1 MIFYGKWVGGC
12 RKGTDFGS
20 PDACECFRY
29 APDAGSADILKV
41 RKSRKFLFLRENGF
55 RKNDVFIVLKRQTAK
70 TEMTARTTRRYHDFI
85 KIAFFD
91 GICQS
96 NSCFSRKHGFSFFC
110 TADAFHHEIMFWL
123 EGAEVEGS
131 YFKQKNY
138 HPSSPW
144 CCLINSV
151 NSMYGMLQMP
161 PVSIGHSR
169 IF

>member
-1 MIFYGKWVGGC
+1 MGRGIPRGIG
-12 RKGTDFGS
+12 FGS

-29 APDAGSADILKV
+29 APDAGSSDILKV

-55 RKNDVFIVLKRQTAK
+55 RKNDVFIVLKRQAAK

-85 KIAFFD
+85 KISFCD

-123 EGAEVEGS
+123 EVEGS

-144 CCLINSV
+144 CCLINSD
-151 NSMYGMLQMP
+151 NSTDCSSPTNSLCGDQR
-161 PVSIGHSR
+161 GA
-169 IF
+169 